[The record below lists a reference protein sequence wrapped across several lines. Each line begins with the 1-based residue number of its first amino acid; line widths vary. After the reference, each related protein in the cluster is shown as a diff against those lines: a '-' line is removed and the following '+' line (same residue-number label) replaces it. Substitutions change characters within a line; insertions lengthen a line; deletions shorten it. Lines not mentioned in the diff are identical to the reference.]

1 MESPEPPV
9 HRLGYLL
16 VWAAL
21 MAVSFTAAPPTR
33 PDQTEWVLR
42 LLTGDW
48 AGEDALVVAHFML
61 MGVWPW
67 LIGAQAAPLL
77 SARPLPLWP
86 FVLLANALGA
96 FALLPGLFL
105 RPPSQRRQP
114 SSGPLRLLAGRGVVS
129 LLTLATLTLSA
140 WGLFATEP
148 GVWWHATKNEAFMF
162 IMGFDFL
169 AFWLTSMLLQRE
181 LGRDWRWA
189 LLPMVGPLL
198 DLWFQ
203 RSEPRAAPSP

>member
-16 VWAAL
+16 VWIAL
-21 MAVSFTAAPPTR
+21 MAVSFIGAPDAR
-33 PDQTEWVLR
+33 PDQSEWVMR

-48 AGEDALVVAHFML
+48 AGEDPLVVVHFML

-67 LIGAQAAPLL
+67 VIAARAAPLL

-105 RPPSQRRQP
+105 RPSSTRREP
-114 SSGPLRLLAGRGVVS
+114 PSGPLKLLAGRRVVS
-129 LLTLATLTLSA
+129 ALLLATLGLGA
-140 WGLFATEP
+140 WGVVATEP
-148 GVWWHATKNEAFMF
+148 GVWWRATRTEAFMF

-169 AFWLTSMLLQRE
+169 AFWATSMLLQRE
-181 LGRDWRWA
+181 LGRGGRWA
-189 LLPMVGPLL
+189 LLPMIGPLI
-198 DLWFQ
+198 DLWFE
-203 RSEPRAAPSP
+203 RSEPSAKPTA

>member
-16 VWAAL
+16 VWIAL
-21 MAVSFTAAPPTR
+21 MAVSFIGAPDAR
-33 PDQTEWVLR
+33 PDQSEWVMR

-61 MGVWPW
+61 MGIWPW
-67 LIGAQAAPLL
+67 LIAARAAPLL

-96 FALLPGLFL
+96 FALLPGFFL
-105 RPPSQRRQP
+105 RSAFNERQP
-114 SSGPLRLLAGRGVVS
+114 STGPLKLLGGRFIVS
-129 LLTLATLTLSA
+129 LLTLVTLCLGV
-140 WGLFATEP
+140 WGLVATEP
-148 GVWWHATKNEAFMF
+148 GVWWHATRTEAFMF

-169 AFWLTSMLLQRE
+169 AFWATSMLLQRE
-181 LGRDWRWA
+181 LGRGGRWA
-189 LLPMVGPLL
+189 LLPMIGPLI
-198 DLWFQ
+198 DLWFE
-203 RSEPRAAPSP
+203 RSEPSAKPTA